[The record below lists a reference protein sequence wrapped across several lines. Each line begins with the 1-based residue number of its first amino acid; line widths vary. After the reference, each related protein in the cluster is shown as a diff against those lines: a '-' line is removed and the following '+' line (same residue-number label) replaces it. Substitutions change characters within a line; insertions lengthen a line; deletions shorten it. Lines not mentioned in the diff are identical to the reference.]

1 MTIKSSC
8 QFSWPQNI
16 YKYSKLH
23 EPSPGVAQTKASS
36 KTGKLFTPAQE
47 VQISLDPGVCEQ
59 TSCTIIPQNRRRFT
73 RVPNLK
79 GIIQLK
85 TTKPLHRSSTME
97 NLSRCS
103 YQTATHPHH
112 VCRNAKDEEADKLKT
127 RSSERWVSEDYPT
140 EMTPPHC
147 QGNYVLQHTPRTN
160 NALNSN
166 AIYFPGRIFMARET
180 KTDRSGFVRV
190 KGVWPLR
197 YTRLHH
203 ASQTVFILRPI
214 NVTILVRSR
223 GGDDWQQTTTE
234 WRLVSLPIIRHD
246 QKQAMECGATVWLLP
261 EQLALAQANAPG
273 MLYEY
278 FPCDKTQLP
287 AVFFLLRYWLT
298 PEPSKNIWINRA
310 LVRPWDCIS
319 TTGRA

>member
-1 MTIKSSC
+1 
-8 QFSWPQNI
+8 
-16 YKYSKLH
+16 
-23 EPSPGVAQTKASS
+23 
-36 KTGKLFTPAQE
+36 
-47 VQISLDPGVCEQ
+47 
-59 TSCTIIPQNRRRFT
+59 
-73 RVPNLK
+73 
-79 GIIQLK
+79 
-85 TTKPLHRSSTME
+85 ME

-112 VCRNAKDEEADKLKT
+112 VCRNAKDEGADKLKT
-127 RSSERWVSEDYPT
+127 RSSERWVSEDHPT

-166 AIYFPGRIFMARET
+166 TIYFPGRIFMARET

-261 EQLALAQANAPG
+261 EQLALAQVNAPG

-287 AVFFLLRYWLT
+287 AVFLCCVIDWRPNQARTFESIGLWWDHETVSQPLGVPNPL
-298 PEPSKNIWINRA
+298 P
-310 LVRPWDCIS
+310 LVRHLHGGSLPQWKWNFCSNSFKNTVIFHLRCPVLKVCLFLS
-319 TTGRA
+319 HHIRFASPNMNRLFGTANRLLWRFRFGLMNVANYR